1 MTALFHDV
9 RSAGPA
15 VHALV
20 IGVGGYP
27 YLPGGE
33 KADPRHCLAF
43 DGMRQLTS
51 PPRSALAFARRLVD
65 GGPSVGNL
73 PLASVDLLISCAAGD
88 RLPDR
93 LDPAPREA
101 TIDNIRDAFE
111 TWLVRCTAD
120 PDNAAVLYFCG
131 HGLQSDAQLLLAGDF
146 NRYGATPFAQA
157 IDFDET
163 RLALQQRGPRTQCF
177 VIDACRTDCFDLRPA
192 GVQPLARPDLFG
204 RGVCENELTLRLP
217 AFGEAWGRRAEVSYL
232 TRALLRAL
240 DGQAATTDEIG
251 RWVVSMAGI
260 RRSIDL
266 LLMEEMNVA
275 SLHRGVEANN
285 LGDAVMCVLDHAPSA
300 RLTVSFR
307 PAEPDAPASL
317 TCTPLHPGDL
327 PPVDCGQVRRVPEDA
342 GRPAADEWRMTVR
355 AGIYTLR
362 AKSAA
367 ADVSRPHSVYPP
379 HSRVGFQGSQ

>member
-1 MTALFHDV
+1 MSALLHDS

-33 KADPRHCLAF
+33 KADPRYCLAF
-43 DGMRQLTS
+43 DGMSQLTS
-51 PPRSALAFARRLVD
+51 PPRSALAFARRLID

-73 PLASVDLLISCAAGD
+73 PLGSVELLLSWAAGD
-88 RLPDR
+88 RGSDPP
-93 LDPAPREA
+93 DPAPREA

-111 TWLVRCTAD
+111 AWSARCAAD

-131 HGLQSDAQLLLAGDF
+131 HGLQSDTQLLLAGDF
-146 NRYGATPFAQA
+146 NRHGETPFAQA

-163 RLALQQRGPRTQCF
+163 RLALQQTGPRTQCF
-177 VIDACRTDCFDLRPA
+177 VIDACRTDCFDLRPS
-192 GVQPLARPDLFG
+192 GVQPLARPRLFAS
-204 RGVCENELTLRLP
+204 GVCENELTLRLP
-217 AFGEAWGRRAEVSYL
+217 AFGEAGGRREEVSYL
-232 TRALLRAL
+232 TRAVIRAL
-240 DGQAATTDEIG
+240 DGQAATTDETG

-285 LGDAVMCVLDHAPSA
+285 LGDAVMYVLDRAPSA

-307 PAEPDAPASL
+307 PAERAAPASL

-327 PPVDCGQVRRVPEDA
+327 PPVDCGAVRHVPEDA
-342 GRPAADEWRMTVR
+342 GRSAADEWRMSVR

-367 ADVSRPHSVYPP
+367 ADLSRPHSVYPP
-379 HSRVGFQGSQ
+379 HSRAGFQGPP